1 MYKNKIKRIIDFI
14 LALGGLIVLSPVFII
29 LCIWIKLDSKGPILF
44 KQKRVGINKTYFNI
58 YKFRTMYI
66 DTPKD
71 MPTHMLSNPDQYITK
86 SGKFLR
92 KTSLDELPQILNIL
106 KGEMA
111 VIGPRPALWNQDDLI
126 AERDRYHANDVRPGL
141 TGWAQINGRDE
152 LEIPVKAKLDGEY
165 VEKESFFMD
174 VKCFLGT
181 IGSVLV
187 GDGVVEGGT
196 GEMEQASQ
204 VTSAEKLNKEI
215 MIGAS
220 VVAGA
225 GTAGLGILGLIIHKF
240 KNKDKKEKKHQG
252 ILKKALF
259 ILTSF
264 YAVVTAVVN
273 IFRKKNLKIEEKEE
287 REIKQ
292 TEIKE
297 KNILIT
303 GANSYIGES
312 VEKWLKQTSDSYHVT
327 TLDML
332 DPHWKEHDFSKY
344 DVVYHVAGIAHADV
358 GNVSE
363 EVKEKYYKVNRD
375 LALEVA
381 NIAKDKGVKQFIF
394 MSSMIIYSGCKE
406 TFITKETVP
415 QAENFYGDSK
425 LQADLALQELNDA
438 TFKVCI
444 VRPPMIY
451 GKGSKGN
458 YPLLVKLATKL
469 PVFPIVKNRRSML
482 HIDNLCEFIRLM
494 INNEEAGIFFPQND
508 EYTNT
513 SDMVEMIAK
522 VKGHKIIMIP
532 GVNFMIQLMT
542 KVPGKIGTLANK
554 AFGNSAYDMILSCY
568 DKGNYRVHSLNESIQ
583 VSERNG
589 SVDGKKKAII
599 IASVASMIDQFNRDN
614 IHLLQEL
621 GYEVHVACNF
631 ENAGTITDE
640 RMKKL
645 KKDLDEIDVKY
656 FQVPIPRKLSNI
668 KDMIVAY
675 KKLKKLSEE
684 NQYKIMHCHS
694 PIGGVLARLAFNPS
708 RKNGITKIIYTA
720 HGFHFYKG
728 APLKNWIIFY
738 PIEKICSIIT
748 DVLITINHDDYEFAR
763 KYMNAKEVK
772 YVPGIGIDLKKFK
785 LKDFDKDT
793 YRKSLGIKNND
804 FMILSVGEL
813 NKNKNHE
820 VVIRAVANLDNSSI
834 HYFVAG
840 QGDLKDYL
848 SSLAK
853 ELNIENQIHLL
864 GYRNDIVQLC
874 NCGDLY
880 VLPSIR
886 EGLNVSLMEAMASG
900 TPCIAGNIRGNRD
913 LIIDHKNGFLCN
925 PLVDKE
931 FEKCIN
937 EIKNSSD
944 LSMLFQSEELKTIQ
958 KFSNVS
964 VREYM
969 ETIYKE
975 EMNI

>member
-204 VTSAEKLNKEI
+204 ETSAEKLNKEI
-215 MIGAS
+215 MMGAG

-240 KNKDKKEKKHQG
+240 KNKDKKEKKHKG
-252 ILKKALF
+252 TLKKSLF

-264 YAVVTAVVN
+264 YAVVTAIVN

-292 TEIKE
+292 TEVKE

-358 GNVSE
+358 GNVSD

-381 NIAKDKGVKQFIF
+381 NIAKDKGVQQFIF

-425 LQADLALQELNDA
+425 LQADLALQELNDE

-494 INNEEAGIFFPQND
+494 IDNEEAGIFFPQND

-513 SDMVEMIAK
+513 SDMVEMVAK

-532 GVNFMIQLMT
+532 GVNFIIQLMT
-542 KVPGKIGTLANK
+542 KIPGKIGTLSNK

-583 VSERNG
+583 VSEGDR
-589 SVDGKKKAII
+589 
-599 IASVASMIDQFNRDN
+599 
-614 IHLLQEL
+614 
-621 GYEVHVACNF
+621 
-631 ENAGTITDE
+631 
-640 RMKKL
+640 
-645 KKDLDEIDVKY
+645 
-656 FQVPIPRKLSNI
+656 
-668 KDMIVAY
+668 
-675 KKLKKLSEE
+675 
-684 NQYKIMHCHS
+684 
-694 PIGGVLARLAFNPS
+694 
-708 RKNGITKIIYTA
+708 
-720 HGFHFYKG
+720 
-728 APLKNWIIFY
+728 
-738 PIEKICSIIT
+738 
-748 DVLITINHDDYEFAR
+748 
-763 KYMNAKEVK
+763 
-772 YVPGIGIDLKKFK
+772 
-785 LKDFDKDT
+785 
-793 YRKSLGIKNND
+793 
-804 FMILSVGEL
+804 
-813 NKNKNHE
+813 HE
-820 VVIRAVANLDNSSI
+820 
-834 HYFVAG
+834 
-840 QGDLKDYL
+840 
-848 SSLAK
+848 
-853 ELNIENQIHLL
+853 
-864 GYRNDIVQLC
+864 
-874 NCGDLY
+874 
-880 VLPSIR
+880 
-886 EGLNVSLMEAMASG
+886 
-900 TPCIAGNIRGNRD
+900 
-913 LIIDHKNGFLCN
+913 
-925 PLVDKE
+925 
-931 FEKCIN
+931 
-937 EIKNSSD
+937 
-944 LSMLFQSEELKTIQ
+944 
-958 KFSNVS
+958 
-964 VREYM
+964 
-969 ETIYKE
+969 
-975 EMNI
+975 